1 MTTLTDN
8 VNEAAPRVRRA
19 NTVSG
24 TTVASATSPPS
35 RAISTTG
42 RGSVAFAAIGLAQH
56 NSGAPQCGPGGRQGV
71 WWFRLATVC

>member
-1 MTTLTDN
+1 MATLTDN

-35 RAISTTG
+35 RALSPTG
-42 RGSVAFAAIGLAQH
+42 HGSGAFAAIGLAQH
-56 NSGAPQCGPGGRQGV
+56 NSGAPHCRAAVRTGWAAGGV
-71 WWFRLATVC
+71 VV